1 MITLIF
7 NIALVITL
15 TTVCCINYKQSKKIK
30 LLELTQKNLRNDI
43 NSLHRNQSVL
53 SSTIKELY
61 RIIRK
66 YDKRIKL
73 QVRTET

>member
-1 MITLIF
+1 MILVF
-7 NIALVITL
+7 NILLVITL
-15 TTVCCINYKQSKKIK
+15 LIVCRVNYKQGKKIK
-30 LLELTQKNLRNDI
+30 LLEGTQKKFNNDI
-43 NSLHRNQSVL
+43 NSLLRNQSML

-73 QVRTET
+73 QVRTEA